1 MDAPWTSP
9 TPILLTR
16 DALARTGNRNE
27 LTRQARTE
35 GTLLRLRAGAYVDR
49 RAFARLRPSEQH
61 RVRIIAAHR
70 CDDLQDGAALARESA
85 AIMMGIPL
93 IGPVPERVQLV
104 RPARLG
110 GRLTA
115 TTRTLTAPPS
125 VDLTDLAGV
134 PITSAAQTL
143 IDLGRRRS
151 FASTL
156 ASMDHCLHTT
166 AVSKEQLLGL
176 LATQQHRPGN
186 GLARRAIEWSD
197 SRAESPG
204 ESLSRAVIIE
214 NGLAVPD
221 LQRELLDDDGEFLGR
236 VDMLWEEHGVVGEF
250 DGAMKYT
257 RGLTGAYPQEVVVA
271 ERRREHALESRGH
284 VRVARWTWADAMGRG
299 TGMLTELAR
308 YGVVARPRTRST
320 VYASIDR
327 RISRNQTVE
336 QCIDGRPG
344 DQESGTRASWPSDWR
359 STS

>member
-1 MDAPWTSP
+1 MRSPLTGERAASAPASPFPHPGVMDDPWTPP

-49 RAFARLRPSEQH
+49 RVFGSLRTSEQH
-61 RVRIIAAHR
+61 RVRVIAAQR
-70 CDDLQDGAALARESA
+70 CGDLQDGAALARESA

-93 IGPVPERVQLV
+93 IGPIPERVQLV

-110 GRLTA
+110 GRLTD

-125 VDLTDLAGV
+125 IDLTNLGGV
-134 PITSAAQTL
+134 PMTSAAQTL

-151 FASTL
+151 FASAL
-156 ASMDHCLHTT
+156 ASMDHCLRTT
-166 AVSKEQLLGL
+166 AVSKEKVLGL
-176 LATQQHRPGN
+176 LVTQPHRPGN

-214 NGLAVPD
+214 NGLPVPD
-221 LQRELLDDDGEFLGR
+221 LQRALIDDDGKFLGR
-236 VDMLWEEHGVVGEF
+236 VDMLWEELGVVGEF

-257 RGLTGAYPQEVVVA
+257 RGLTGTDPQEVVVA
-271 ERRREHALESRGH
+271 ERRRERALESRGR
-284 VRVARWTWADAMGRG
+284 VRVARWTWANAMGRA
-299 TGMLTELAR
+299 TGMLAELAR
-308 YGVVARPRTRST
+308 YGVVARS
-320 VYASIDR
+320 
-327 RISRNQTVE
+327 
-336 QCIDGRPG
+336 
-344 DQESGTRASWPSDWR
+344 
-359 STS
+359 